1 MHFEFANNQFFEY
14 KNPDSEVLYESVWL
28 YNDDLGTGF
37 GILIEVANEID
48 FETVLDVCVMNLR
61 KAFFHDVKSDSLS
74 TMQAALQQLN
84 EAFLELPESL
94 GLNLEDLHLAL
105 VYVDPKKI
113 YISKYNQAAVYIWRQ
128 RQLIAVSEMIDESS
142 KAQTAVGFSEIV
154 SGTYKYSDQ
163 IVLTSRR
170 LTKFHD
176 LSRWLDLLQ
185 KDMLLDEKI
194 VLDFIKHNDLAIM
207 KTKIQMKSY
216 VPEVADKFVMPS
228 LKSLNFKEPKFILGV
243 LLVLIMVGGF
253 AGYFSYNSV
262 IQDKSLGQYQDM
274 LDEVAGIV
282 NNAKVE
288 PDKKRVL
295 FILSAAEDK
304 LKEIVDAKVL
314 LKQAKLQKQAI
325 VEIKSKLDNVQKV
338 DPTVVM
344 NVFEVETFPKLKSV
358 LKNGDDFLSVTDK
371 AVYKS
376 LPGLFPE
383 KQFEFNKS
391 LLNVTLNDR
400 AASLLLYNGDKFQ
413 SFGLN
418 SLVLRNLVAPDFDFD
433 VDRILVY
440 GSRVYIL
447 SREDN
452 QLYKANLLSN
462 GLSSFTKYL
471 ANLDE
476 VLLQKIAD
484 FTIDGAVY
492 LGLDDGSIAKLY
504 KGKLDTT
511 FRIKTQPL
519 DKVEAIDSI
528 YTSLDHSFLYV
539 LESNKNRIVQYYK
552 DPTGNLEYDRQYL
565 FDLPDALEHMFVD
578 YNQKVLYVASKKQV
592 WQVPLKFID

>member
-1 MHFEFANNQFFEY
+1 M
-14 KNPDSEVLYESVWL
+14 
-28 YNDDLGTGF
+28 
-37 GILIEVANEID
+37 
-48 FETVLDVCVMNLR
+48 
-61 KAFFHDVKSDSLS
+61 
-74 TMQAALQQLN
+74 
-84 EAFLELPESL
+84 
-94 GLNLEDLHLAL
+94 
-105 VYVDPKKI
+105 
-113 YISKYNQAAVYIWRQ
+113 
-128 RQLIAVSEMIDESS
+128 
-142 KAQTAVGFSEIV
+142 
-154 SGTYKYSDQ
+154 
-163 IVLTSRR
+163 
-170 LTKFHD
+170 
-176 LSRWLDLLQ
+176 
-185 KDMLLDEKI
+185 
-194 VLDFIKHNDLAIM
+194 
-207 KTKIQMKSY
+207 
-216 VPEVADKFVMPS
+216 
-228 LKSLNFKEPKFILGV
+228 
-243 LLVLIMVGGF
+243 
-253 AGYFSYNSV
+253 
-262 IQDKSLGQYQDM
+262 
-274 LDEVAGIV
+274 
-282 NNAKVE
+282 
-288 PDKKRVL
+288 
-295 FILSAAEDK
+295 
-304 LKEIVDAKVL
+304 KEIVDAKVL